1 MIDTTLLRNAF
12 AELLNKDE
20 AKLQLALD
28 RAYATISRYVQ
39 TPVTGVAAN
48 NALDNIALSLAR
60 AYVND
65 TNALGDEH
73 PVVRDS
79 KEALNWLS
87 LVATGKA
94 FLPKDADNSASTD
107 TTSTGGGL
115 VVASSGKAF
124 SDSLLS
130 LMP

>member
-1 MIDTTLLRNAF
+1 MISTTLLRSAF

-20 AKLQLALD
+20 SKLQLALD

-39 TPVTGVAAN
+39 TPVAGVAAN

-94 FLPKDADNSASTD
+94 FLPKDADGSVATD
-107 TTSTGGGL
+107 TTDIGGIVL
-115 VVASSGKAF
+115 VASPDKVFNASV
-124 SDSLLS
+124 LS